1 MAYLVRDFVDLQDR
15 VSLDH
20 MIEQLVAAR
29 DALPD
34 GAEDAMVRMHGDDV
48 FGRNVAMAARVAAKA
63 DGGQILVSSAVRDAL
78 DDCDDLAIEAS
89 RDTELKGFSGTH
101 TLYAVTA

>member
-29 DALPD
+29 DALPE

-48 FGRNVAMAARVAAKA
+48 FGRRLTISYLRPQTGEEAARHARYDDRVEIAA
-63 DGGQILVSSAVRDAL
+63 
-78 DDCDDLAIEAS
+78 
-89 RDTELKGFSGTH
+89 
-101 TLYAVTA
+101 